1 MVAMSAKSRAAKG
14 LPVNGWMIVDKPSG
28 VTSTQVVGRVRR
40 ALRARKVGH
49 GGTLDPLATGVLPI
63 ALGEATKTVSYVMDG
78 QKSYRFALR
87 WGQATATDD
96 SEGPV
101 IEEASKIPDAAEIA
115 SALPR
120 FQGEI
125 DQIPPLYS
133 AVKIGG
139 QRAYDLARAQKAF
152 ELQPRRVRI
161 DALRLVGREAPDRAV
176 FEVRCGKGAYMR
188 SLARDLGRALGTCA
202 HIVALRR
209 LAVGPFSEGD
219 AISLESLEAMRHSP
233 AASEQLLPVETA
245 LDGIPALV
253 LSETEANRLRCGQSV
268 SLVARANRERIKGL
282 TNGSIVFTTWAG
294 KPVAMARFEAGDLRP
309 VRVLNL

>member
-1 MVAMSAKSRAAKG
+1 MSARSRAAKG
-14 LPVNGWMIVDKPSG
+14 LPVNGWIIIDKPSG

-40 ALRARKVGH
+40 ALHARKVGH
-49 GGTLDPLATGVLPI
+49 GGTLDPLATGILPI

-78 QKSYRFALR
+78 QKSYRFVLR

-96 SEGPV
+96 SDGPV
-101 IEEASKIPDAAEIA
+101 IEESSKIPDAAEIA
-115 SALPR
+115 AALAR

-125 DQIPPLYS
+125 EQIPPLYS

-139 QRAYDLARAQKAF
+139 QRAYDLARAQKEF

-161 DALRLVGREAPDRAV
+161 DALQLVGREAPDRAV

-188 SLARDLGRALGTCA
+188 SLARDLGRVLGTCA

-209 LAVGPFSEGD
+209 LAVGPFSEED

-253 LSETEANRLRCGQSV
+253 LSETEASRLRCGQAV
-268 SLVARANRERIKGL
+268 SLVARANRDRIKEL
-282 TNGSIVFTTWAG
+282 TNGSLVFTTWAG
-294 KPVAMARFEAGDLRP
+294 KPVALARYEAGDIRP

>member
-1 MVAMSAKSRAAKG
+1 
-14 LPVNGWMIVDKPSG
+14 MIIDKPSG

-40 ALRARKVGH
+40 ALHARKVGH

-268 SLVARANRERIKGL
+268 SLVARANRDRIKGL

>member
-1 MVAMSAKSRAAKG
+1 MAMSARSRASKG
-14 LPVNGWMIVDKPSG
+14 LPIHGWMTIDKPSG
-28 VTSTQVVGRVRR
+28 LTSTQVVGRVRR
-40 ALRARKVGH
+40 VLSARKVGH

-96 SEGPV
+96 SEGPI
-101 IEEASKIPDAAEIA
+101 IEETSKIPEEAEIA
-115 SALPR
+115 AALPS

-125 DQIPPLYS
+125 DQIPPFYS
-133 AVKIGG
+133 AIKIDG
-139 QRAYDLARAQKAF
+139 QRAYDLARAQKDF
-152 ELQPRRVRI
+152 ELRPRRVRI

-188 SLARDLGRALGTCA
+188 SLARDLGRALGTSA
-202 HIVALRR
+202 HIIALRR

-233 AASEQLLPVETA
+233 AASELLLPVETA

-253 LSETEANRLRCGQSV
+253 LSETEANRLRCGQAV
-268 SLVARANRERIKGL
+268 SLVARANRDRIKEL
-282 TNGSIVFTTWAG
+282 INGSIVFATWAG
-294 KPVAMARFEAGDLRP
+294 RPVALARYEAGDIRP